1 MRPQLCECRRRP
13 ANRQIGTNRD
23 ITRSIVNNL
32 PYVMR
37 IAILAESNGRVDR
50 CNPEFIDWFI
60 MIIF

>member
-23 ITRSIVNNL
+23 ITRFIVNNL
-32 PYVMR
+32 PYVTR
-37 IAILAESNGRVDR
+37 FAILSGSNARVDR
-50 CNPEFIDWFI
+50 CNLEFIDWFI